1 MIKVLIVGGGIG
13 GLCSAVALRRV
24 GADVHVVEVNAA
36 WDVYGVGI
44 IQPGNALRAL
54 AALGL
59 AGPCLQQGFGFPGHQ
74 QFDRDGN
81 AFAPPLDKAGN
92 SVKAQLAIEYVAREL
107 SLNLFSPRSI
117 GHIEN

>member
-24 GADVHVVEVNAA
+24 GADVHVVEVNPA

-54 AALGL
+54 AALGSP
-59 AGPCLQQGFGFPGHQ
+59 GPACSRASGSPATSSSTATGT
-74 QFDRDGN
+74 R
-81 AFAPPLDKAGN
+81 
-92 SVKAQLAIEYVAREL
+92 SRRRSTSRCRRAR
-107 SLNLFSPRSI
+107 PARP
-117 GHIEN
+117 